1 VVVAGGEGGE
11 GGEEYRGGERG
22 EGAAAAEGED
32 SGERV
37 GGVRKTFGLLAQLVA
52 AQKKP
57 GGGGQLLFAP
67 RVCALEY
74 RQTGGGKEVL

>member
-1 VVVAGGEGGE
+1 
-11 GGEEYRGGERG
+11 
-22 EGAAAAEGED
+22 
-32 SGERV
+32 RV